1 MPMRKSITADQQG
14 DHSVV
19 MKQKRNLCRFFL
31 SPLAAQAVILVTSLF
46 FARSATAA
54 YEGATFEYRLVFSND
69 DKVCKHMEKV
79 YNKHFRRWEFSD
91 YFKKRLDFQNMTK
104 EERFRFK
111 TRFSFYPTSPEF
123 DAVRWQTHEYMAGT
137 KRLRPILVTDLDI
150 NNDGEKE
157 IVIKRQHFNGGPD
170 SFEEL
175 LVYNKG
181 QFDLDTVPSARVLSQ
196 GQPGKEKP
204 RVIGWGNMGIIR
216 PFIFD
221 GQTFLSIYTY
231 YVPPPPNKAEP
242 GIPPHWMWVKK
253 YRGGGKVWPGEE
265 TPLLLDDI
273 CKFDM
278 PRINN

>member
-1 MPMRKSITADQQG
+1 LPYSIYRVIRKTTSLYTFELLA
-14 DHSVV
+14 
-19 MKQKRNLCRFFL
+19 L
-31 SPLAAQAVILVTSLF
+31 SALIATFLF
-46 FARSATAA
+46 FAHTLWAA
-54 YEGATFEYRLVFSND
+54 LELRTYKYKLVFGSD
-69 DKVCKHMEKV
+69 QRVCEYMEGV
-79 YNKHFRRWEFSD
+79 YNKNFSRWDFSN
-91 YFKKRLDFQNMTK
+91 YFNKRFDFPSMTQ

-111 TRFSFYPTSPEF
+111 TRYSFYPTSPEF
-123 DAVRWQTHEYMAGT
+123 DAVNWQIREYMSGT
-137 KRLRPILVTDLDI
+137 KRVRPILLTHLDI
-150 NNDGEKE
+150 DNNGTKE
-157 IVIKRQHFNGGPD
+157 IVIKRQHFDGGPD

-204 RVIGWGNMGIIR
+204 RVIGWSNMGIIR

-221 GQTFLSIYTY
+221 GQTFLSIYAY

-273 CKFDM
+273 CKFEM
-278 PRINN
+278 IAIN

>member
-1 MPMRKSITADQQG
+1 M
-14 DHSVV
+14 
-19 MKQKRNLCRFFL
+19 
-31 SPLAAQAVILVTSLF
+31 TSLVF
-46 FARSATAA
+46 PGNAA
-54 YEGATFEYRLVFSND
+54 AVYEGATFEYRLVFSND
-69 DKVCKHMEKV
+69 DNVCKYMEKV
-79 YNKHFRRWEFSD
+79 YNKHFRRWDFSS
-91 YFKKRLDFQNMTK
+91 YFKKRLDFQNMTR
-104 EERFRFK
+104 EERFRFE
-111 TRFSFYPTSPEF
+111 TRFSFYPTSREF
-123 DAVRWQTHEYMAGT
+123 ERVDWQIREYMSGT
-137 KRLRPILVTDLDI
+137 KRVRPILVTNLDI
-150 NNDGEKE
+150 DNNGTKE

-204 RVIGWGNMGIIR
+204 RIIGWGNMGIIR

-231 YVPPPPNKAEP
+231 YVAPPPNKAEP

-278 PRINN
+278 IAVN

>member
-1 MPMRKSITADQQG
+1 MSCHRANQECSRAQ
-14 DHSVV
+14 
-19 MKQKRNLCRFFL
+19 RYRRAA
-31 SPLAAQAVILVTSLF
+31 PLTVLIATSLF
-46 FARSATAA
+46 FPYSLWAA
-54 YEGATFEYRLVFSND
+54 LELQTYKYKLVLGSD
-69 DKVCKHMEKV
+69 ESICKHMEKV
-79 YNKHFRRWEFSD
+79 YNKHFRRWDFSG
-91 YFKKRLDFQNMTK
+91 YFNERLDFQNMTK

-123 DAVRWQTHEYMAGT
+123 DAVQWQTHEYLTDT

-181 QFDLDTVPSARVLSQ
+181 QFDLDAVPSARVLSQ

-204 RVIGWGNMGIIR
+204 RIIGWGNMGIIR
-216 PFIFD
+216 PFIFN

-273 CKFDM
+273 CRFEM
-278 PRINN
+278 IAIN